1 VRVSQE
7 GGRGAGEPVDHF
19 AGSQAHG
26 LQPKKRTLGATERDE
41 FLRAAWRKIIRAKN
55 PTDLVFVDECS
66 SNTSLAPLYGWA
78 RCGERVH
85 QKAPR
90 NWGKNITLI
99 SSIGKEWGMGASLV
113 VEGSTNRTV
122 FETYLEDVLCPTLQ
136 EGQVVVM
143 DNLSAHK
150 GERVR
155 ELIEGRECE
164 LVYLPPYSP
173 DFNPIEQAF
182 SKLKSYLRAACARS
196 QQMLM
201 EVIGEALRT
210 ISASD
215 AEGFFE
221 HCGYRAVVQSL

>member
-1 VRVSQE
+1 
-7 GGRGAGEPVDHF
+7 
-19 AGSQAHG
+19 
-26 LQPKKRTLGATERDE
+26 
-41 FLRAAWRKIIRAKN
+41 
-55 PTDLVFVDECS
+55 
-66 SNTSLAPLYGWA
+66 
-78 RCGERVH
+78 
-85 QKAPR
+85 
-90 NWGKNITLI
+90 
-99 SSIGKEWGMGASLV
+99 MGASLV
-113 VEGSTNRTV
+113 VEGSTNGMV
-122 FETYLEDVLCPTLQ
+122 FQTYLEDVLCPMLQ

-150 GERVR
+150 GERIR
-155 ELIEGRECE
+155 ELIEGEGCE

-182 SKLKSYLRAACARS
+182 SKLKSYLRTACARS
-196 QQMLM
+196 QERLM